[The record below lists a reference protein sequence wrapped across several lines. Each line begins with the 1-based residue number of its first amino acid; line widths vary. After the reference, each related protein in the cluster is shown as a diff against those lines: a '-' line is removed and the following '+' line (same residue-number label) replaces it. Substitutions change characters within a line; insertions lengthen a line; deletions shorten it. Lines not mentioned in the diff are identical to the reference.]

1 MSKDDTASELEKLR
15 AELAALKE
23 EQRQPAAPAPAQQ
36 APDPEMSTQASSG
49 HGGSS
54 TTAQAADGEEGE
66 EEDAKSQLEE
76 LAELLEHEI
85 RDLPTITC
93 LAVFSLG
100 ILMGRLMR

>member
-1 MSKDDTASELEKLR
+1 MSQDDTASELEKLR

-23 EQRQPAAPAPAQQ
+23 EQRQPAASPPAQE
-36 APDPEMSTQASSG
+36 APDAEMSTQASSG
-49 HGGSS
+49 QGASS
-54 TTAQAADGEEGE
+54 TTAQAGDAEEGE
-66 EEDAKSQLEE
+66 EEVKSQLEE